1 MEQAFRRMVRLNTW
15 LKQAEKALG
24 CICLGAL
31 FVVMITNA
39 GLRYCLQSGLNWSD
53 ELNQFLFVWMG
64 FLAAAYTAGEDK
76 HLNVT
81 ALIGMF
87 PKTIQLFVRQVMNG
101 IMIVFFLLYLPEL
114 ITLLGQLAISNVMR
128 IPLKYVYA
136 ILPVSFGLMSFHI
149 ACNMISDIREFL
161 KDKNEKGR
169 EIEDV

>member
-1 MEQAFRRMVRLNTW
+1 MEQAFRGMVWLNTR
-15 LKQAEKALG
+15 LKRAEKALG
-24 CICLGAL
+24 CICLGVL
-31 FVVMITNA
+31 FIVMISNA
-39 GLRYCLQSGLNWSD
+39 ALRYCLQSGLNWSD

-81 ALIGMF
+81 ALTGMF
-87 PKTIQLFVRQVMNG
+87 PSTVRFFIRQVMNG
-101 IMIVFFLLYLPEL
+101 IMIVFFVRYLPEL

-149 ACNMISDIREFL
+149 LCNLISDTREWM
-161 KDKNEKGR
+161 KNRDNKRRG
-169 EIEDV
+169 I